1 MTAIPEN
8 PNARLTRDAL
18 AQALTEAGF
27 PVKPA
32 TLATRAPRASTSAA
46 ASRPGVSTA
55 RRASAAVAGRDGASG
70 VMGAWDD
77 TPVQVSRIPWLV
89 TVLACVV
96 AAVLLLVSGYQGYAA
111 VLVAVS
117 ASAAINLT

>member
-32 TLATRAPRASTSAA
+32 TLATRAPRAAA
-46 ASRPGVSTA
+46 LLIDGLGPGHFISGRLRFRGWKVA
-55 RRASAAVAGRDGASG
+55 R
-70 VMGAWDD
+70 
-77 TPVQVSRIPWLV
+77 
-89 TVLACVV
+89 
-96 AAVLLLVSGYQGYAA
+96 
-111 VLVAVS
+111 
-117 ASAAINLT
+117 